1 MWEELIQVH
10 TSLTR
15 KIVAKTWSDDND
27 AVLNIV
33 SLDPQAEKIW
43 ENKEEEEESPSSSS
57 SSFFFVILLFLWS
70 PFIST
75 FLNIFFLL
83 FLHSSLLDF
92 VPKLLLSNILITL
105 LCRLIIHY

>member
-33 SLDPQAEKIW
+33 SLDPQAERILKY
-43 ENKEEEEESPSSSS
+43 KEEEESPSSSS

-75 FLNIFFLL
+75 FLKIFFLL

-92 VPKLLLSNILITL
+92 VPKLLLSNISITL